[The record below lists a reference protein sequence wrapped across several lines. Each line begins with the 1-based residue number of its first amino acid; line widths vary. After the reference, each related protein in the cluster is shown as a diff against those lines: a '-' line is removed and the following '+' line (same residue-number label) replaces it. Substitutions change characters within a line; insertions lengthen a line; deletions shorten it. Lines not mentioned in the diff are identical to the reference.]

1 MVSGHPPEE
10 DQPYRFDVTAGTGI
24 CVCEQHNYFK
34 NMKASQPEKQQIN
47 EADLHVSVH
56 LPLSVIDLNTAKS
69 STPLFHH
76 PPMDQRQQ
84 KVHKNLTRGQKKRRK
99 QLEKTI

>member
-47 EADLHVSVH
+47 
-56 LPLSVIDLNTAKS
+56 
-69 STPLFHH
+69 
-76 PPMDQRQQ
+76 
-84 KVHKNLTRGQKKRRK
+84 
-99 QLEKTI
+99 